1 MTYEEAVAYL
11 EGLIDFERASRGVS
25 GFQQRVFKL
34 DRMRALLD
42 LMGNP
47 HTGLR
52 CVHVAGTK
60 GKGSVCAFVDAILRA
75 AGYRVGLYTQP
86 GLVDM
91 RERVMIDRRMIP
103 KDKFVRHVER
113 LKPCMEQVHG
123 TEHGEVTY
131 FDAMTALAF
140 DYYALEKVDY
150 VVLEVGL
157 GGRLDAT
164 NVVTPAVCAITSIG
178 FEHMSV
184 LGHTLE
190 KIAGEKAGI
199 VKEGRPV
206 VSAPQPEEAIAAIRS
221 ICQERGARLMEVGRE
236 VRYETVS
243 RDRSGQVFDLV
254 GLGRPYEGLEI
265 RTMGEHQIAN
275 AAVAVTLTDLLR
287 EEGAAIPEE
296 AVRRGLKDATWP
308 GRMQVVGQRPTVV
321 LDGAHTIESARS
333 LVRALREG
341 FRYDRL
347 ILVFGI
353 AVDKDI
359 SGVWRVLEREAD
371 AAFLARSSFP
381 KAAEP
386 RAIFRMIDD
395 TDVVLHVVEDPVQ
408 AFEQAR
414 AGAGPDDLICVTG
427 SFYLIG
433 DVMRHLGIPAQ
444 EEET

>member
-11 EGLIDFERASRGVS
+11 EGLIDFERATRGVS
-25 GFQQRVFKL
+25 GLQQRVFKL
-34 DRMRALLD
+34 DRMKALLD
-42 LMGNP
+42 LMGDP
-47 HTGLR
+47 HQNLR

-60 GKGSVCAFVDAILRA
+60 GKGSVCAFVDGILRA

-103 KDKFVRHVER
+103 KDKLIRQVER
-113 LKPCMEQVHG
+113 LKPYVEQV
-123 TEHGEVTY
+123 TATVHGEVTY

-140 DYYALEKVDY
+140 DYYTLEGVDY

-164 NVVTPAVCAITSIG
+164 NVITPAVCAITSIG
-178 FEHMSV
+178 FEHTSI

-206 VSAPQPEEAIAAIRS
+206 VSSSQPEEAIAAIRS
-221 ICQERGARLMEVGRE
+221 ICEERGARLMEVGRE
-236 VRYETVS
+236 IRYETVS
-243 RDRSGQVFDLV
+243 RDPSGQVFDLA
-254 GLGRPYEGLEI
+254 GLGRLYEGLEI
-265 RTMGEHQIAN
+265 NTMGEHQIAN
-275 AAVAVTLTDLLR
+275 AAVAVAVADLLR
-287 EEGAAIPEE
+287 KEGAAISEG
-296 AVRRGLKDATWP
+296 AVRTGLKNTTWP
-308 GRMQVVGQRPTVV
+308 GRMQVVGQRPAIV

-353 AVDKDI
+353 ATDKDI

-371 AAFLARSSFP
+371 VAFLTRSIFP

-386 RAIFRMIDD
+386 RAIFQMIDD
-395 TDVVLHVVEDPVQ
+395 TDVTLRVVESGTD
-408 AFEQAR
+408 AFDRAR
-414 AGAGPDDLICVTG
+414 AEAGPGDLICVTG

-444 EEET
+444 EEG

>member
-25 GFQQRVFKL
+25 GFQQRIFKL
-34 DRMRALLD
+34 DRMHALLD
-42 LMGNP
+42 LLGNP
-47 HTGLR
+47 HRNLR

-103 KDKFVRHVER
+103 KDKLVRHVER
-113 LKPCMEQVHG
+113 LKPCVEQMASTV
-123 TEHGEVTY
+123 HGEVTY

-140 DYYALEKVDY
+140 DYYALGGVDY

-164 NVVTPAVCAITSIG
+164 NVVAPAVCAITSIG
-178 FEHMSV
+178 FEHMGI

-206 VSAPQPEEAIAAIRS
+206 VCAPQPEEAIAAIRS
-221 ICQERGARLMEVGRE
+221 ICQERGARLVEVGRE
-236 VRYETVS
+236 MRYETVS
-243 RDRSGQVFDLV
+243 RDPSGQVFDLT
-254 GLGRPYEGLEI
+254 GPGRLYEGLKI
-265 RTMGEHQIAN
+265 STMGEHQVAN
-275 AAVAVTLTDLLR
+275 AAVAVAVTDLLR
-287 EEGAAIPEE
+287 EEGAVIPQET
-296 AVRRGLKDATWP
+296 VRRGLKDATWP

-321 LDGAHTIESARS
+321 LDGAHTIESARG

-341 FRYDRL
+341 FPYGRL

-359 SGVWRVLEREAD
+359 SGVWRILEREAD
-371 AAFLARSSFP
+371 VAFLTRSSFP

-386 RAIFRMIDD
+386 RTIHQMVDD
-395 TDVVLHVVEDPVQ
+395 TDVALHVVENPVE

-444 EEET
+444 EEG